1 MTNSLPDRTLR
12 SVASEL
18 GAAAA
23 PRPAAPH
30 PGGAPLGSLEHAPPF
45 ALPGEHFAAA
55 LGWLLLGAAGLV
67 VVAPD
72 LARGGMFGPHAVAV
86 THCFTLG
93 WITTSIFGALYQL
106 FPVALGVPA
115 RSVRVGHRTFAAL
128 QAGVATLVAGTWFWV
143 PALLALAWVLLAAAV
158 GGLAWNL
165 LPQRRRAPRGRVI
178 GLYVSAAHMGL
189 GLAMLVVLARIG
201 AEFGLWY
208 VERLGFLAAHVH
220 LAAVGFATFT
230 AMGVG
235 SRLFP
240 MFLLAHGYAER
251 PLAWIGPVA
260 GAGLAALAAGELA
273 AARPLALAG
282 GSALAAGLAG
292 YVALV
297 RDYYRRR
304 VRRRL
309 DPGTAAAALA
319 VAFLAAAVAL
329 GLWVL
334 WRPGF
339 DPRLAAAYG
348 VTGIVGWLTLLVA
361 GMYQKIV
368 PFLTWLHRFSARLG
382 EPGVPRIAD
391 LTRPA
396 LGWAVAAC
404 AGAGAAI
411 TAAGVGAGIPALART
426 GAVVFA
432 AGVAALVAQ
441 MARVWT
447 RR

>member
-1 MTNSLPDRTLR
+1 
-12 SVASEL
+12 
-18 GAAAA
+18 
-23 PRPAAPH
+23 
-30 PGGAPLGSLEHAPPF
+30 
-45 ALPGEHFAAA
+45 
-55 LGWLLLGAAGLV
+55 
-67 VVAPD
+67 
-72 LARGGMFGPHAVAV
+72 
-86 THCFTLG
+86 
-93 WITTSIFGALYQL
+93 
-106 FPVALGVPA
+106 
-115 RSVRVGHRTFAAL
+115 
-128 QAGVATLVAGTWFWV
+128 
-143 PALLALAWVLLAAAV
+143 
-158 GGLAWNL
+158 
-165 LPQRRRAPRGRVI
+165 
-178 GLYVSAAHMGL
+178 
-189 GLAMLVVLARIG
+189 
-201 AEFGLWY
+201 
-208 VERLGFLAAHVH
+208 GFLAAHVH

-240 MFLLAHGYAER
+240 MVLLAHGYAER

-309 DPGTAAAALA
+309 DPAAAA
-319 VAFLAAAVAL
+319 AL

>member
-1 MTNSLPDRTLR
+1 MARQ
-12 SVASEL
+12 L
-18 GAAAA
+18 GAGAA

-30 PGGAPLGSLEHAPPF
+30 PGGAPRGSLEQAPPF

-55 LGWLLLGAAGLV
+55 LGWLALGAAGLV

-72 LARGGMFGPHAVAV
+72 LARGGMFDPRAVAV
-86 THCFTLG
+86 AHCFTLG

-115 RSVRVGHRTFAAL
+115 RSVQAGHRTFWAL

-143 PALLALAWVLLAAAV
+143 PGLLVVAWVLLAAAV

-178 GLYVSAAHMGL
+178 GRYVSAAHMAL
-189 GLAMLVVLARIG
+189 GLAMFVVLARIG
-201 AEFGLWY
+201 AEFGLWD

-240 MFLLAHGYAER
+240 MFLLAHGHAER
-251 PLAWIGPVA
+251 PLAWLGPVA
-260 GAGLAALAAGELA
+260 GAGLVALAAGELA
-273 AARPLALAG
+273 AVRPLALAG
-282 GSALAAGLAG
+282 GTVLAAGLAG

-297 RDYYRRR
+297 RDYYRHR

-309 DPGTAAAALA
+309 EPGTAAAALA
-319 VAFLAAAVAL
+319 VTFLAAAVAL

-348 VTGIVGWLTLLVA
+348 ITGLAGWLTLLVA

-368 PFLTWLHRFSARLG
+368 PFLIWLHRFSARVG

-391 LTRPA
+391 LTLPA
-396 LGWAVAAC
+396 LGWAVAGC

-411 TAAGVGAGIPALART
+411 TAAGVGAGLPAVARI
-426 GAVVFA
+426 GAGAFA

-441 MARVWT
+441 MERAWT
-447 RR
+447 RG